1 MQSSMLNIVTLRA
14 MEPEDHVLINQW
26 RNDKELQ
33 SLSAGTAFSVSLEAE
48 KAWVASK
55 TGFSSNEKY
64 WSVCLQSSKKMIGY
78 ISLNN
83 IDYIHRKADWG
94 GIVIGERGSETNGA
108 SFDAAY
114 QMLDFA
120 FSQLNLHRVCGYW
133 RSDHAASI
141 MLGGFLGFKREGRF
155 RDSLYKDGSYHDQI
169 IMAILKEEFLSLK
182 ESLRLEGNKSA

>member
-1 MQSSMLNIVTLRA
+1 
-14 MEPEDHVLINQW
+14 
-26 RNDKELQ
+26 
-33 SLSAGTAFSVSLEAE
+33 
-48 KAWVASK
+48 
-55 TGFSSNEKY
+55 
-64 WSVCLQSSKKMIGY
+64 MIGY

-83 IDYIHRKADWG
+83 IDYIHRKVIVS

-114 QMLDFA
+114 QMLDLL
-120 FSQLNLHRVCGYW
+120 SQLNLHRVCGYW

-182 ESLRLEGNKSA
+182 KV